1 MTYLIPALVLAC
13 VIGSAIGWELS
24 KNKKPRQQIKYV
36 IGCAA
41 LLVLVSLV
49 ADALVRLLE

>member
-1 MTYLIPALVLAC
+1 MTFLIPALVLAC

-24 KNKKPRQQIKYV
+24 KNKFPRQQVKYV

-41 LLVLVSLV
+41 LLVLFALV
-49 ADALVRLLE
+49 MNALVRLFD